1 MNNLV
6 EFLFNIEGSLIPRN
20 YHYCLYAALTSIVPQ
35 LKENPEWALGRI
47 SNTSIFDDRTIR
59 LTQST
64 LKMRCQKELIVLI
77 AALFNCEINLGKESI
92 SLKLE
97 KGYELQPQSNLA
109 AWISIKTDNNREP
122 DPLRFAV
129 SLGKQLA
136 KLDIDTL
143 PTIGRKE
150 LLIVKKQPC
159 AVYPVMFSSLRPT
172 ESLILQSQGLG
183 GRNHLGCGFFE

>member
-1 MNNLV
+1 MGLYRRI
-6 EFLFNIEGSLIPRN
+6 LSDTA
-20 YHYCLYAALTSIVPQ
+20 CLDTPARAAI
-35 LKENPEWALGRI
+35 A
-47 SNTSIFDDRTIR
+47 SN
-59 LTQST
+59 
-64 LKMRCQKELIVLI
+64 
-77 AALFNCEINLGKESI
+77 
-92 SLKLE
+92 
-97 KGYELQPQSNLA
+97 
-109 AWISIKTDNNREP
+109 
-122 DPLRFAV
+122 FAV

-159 AVYPVMFSSLRPT
+159 AVYPVMFSSLRPN